1 MCLFRL
7 ESGTQDGVTK
17 EDGSSRVGQFVRRL
31 LELGLDR
38 RGPIESAA
46 EYGRRIRDHSSSD
59 DAAIGKIRRQFLL
72 GGGIGGFATGVGG
85 FVTMPV
91 AIPINVLE
99 FYIQAT
105 RMVGAIATVRGH
117 DVSDPGVRTAVLLT
131 LVGSRAQDILRDVGV
146 TSTAGPLAN
155 IALRQLPPEALMMVN
170 KAIGMQLLKSLGE
183 RTLTKLGRA
192 VPFAGG
198 VIGGGVD
205 AWMMSRIAAHA
216 QKGFPEVKITEAES

>member
-1 MCLFRL
+1 MTR
-7 ESGTQDGVTK
+7 EEGTG
-17 EDGSSRVGQFVRRL
+17 RVGQFVRRL
-31 LELGLDR
+31 LEFGLDR
-38 RGPIESAA
+38 RGPVESAA
-46 EYGRRIRDHSSSD
+46 EYGRRVRNHSSSD
-59 DAAIGKIRRQFLL
+59 DDAIRKIRRQFLL
-72 GGGIGGFATGVGG
+72 GGGIGGVVTGIGG

-91 AIPINVLE
+91 AIPVNVLE

-117 DVSDPGVRTAVLLT
+117 DISDPGVRTAVLLT
-131 LVGSRAQDILRDVGV
+131 LVGSRAQDILANVGV
-146 TSTAGPLAN
+146 TSTTGPLAT
-155 IALRQLPPEALMMVN
+155 IALRRLPPEALMMVN

-205 AWMMSRIAAHA
+205 VWMMKRIADQA
-216 QKGFPEVKITEAES
+216 QRGFPEVKITEAGA